1 MNQHAVNLFTMQFVF
16 NRLLKLVSKM
26 QVLIVDYY
34 TIATSLNITNNQF
47 ILSIKLLSKS
57 DYIEHIFDGDNLYFK
72 ITNIGMGMQ
81 MSKYR
86 K

>member
-1 MNQHAVNLFTMQFVF
+1 MNQHAVNLFTMQLVF
-16 NRLLKLVSKM
+16 NRLLKLASQKM

-72 ITNIGMGMQ
+72 ITNIGMEYANEQ
-81 MSKYR
+81 V
-86 K
+86 